1 MGIRLDKKK
10 TPLTLH
16 LRITVNILLQIHC
29 TEVTSHDS
37 TCDYKTGFSISA
49 SFLKFITNYLC
60 YRLLIINWQIVLL
73 DGCMVEFETE
83 SDDED
88 ITDVDKKPNEKGDF
102 ENINNEKEGS
112 KSEDFSAGDIFLWLT

>member
-1 MGIRLDKKK
+1 M
-10 TPLTLH
+10 H

-37 TCDYKTGFSISA
+37 TCDYKTAFSNSA

-88 ITDVDKKPNEKGDF
+88 TIDADNY
-102 ENINNEKEGS
+102 NNQNEGS
-112 KSEDFSAGDIFLWLT
+112 KSQSRSVSSQYFSAGDIICMAHLK

>member
-1 MGIRLDKKK
+1 M
-10 TPLTLH
+10 
-16 LRITVNILLQIHC
+16 
-29 TEVTSHDS
+29 
-37 TCDYKTGFSISA
+37 F
-49 SFLKFITNYLC
+49 
-60 YRLLIINWQIVLL
+60 QIVNYKLANTIAGWL
-73 DGCMVEFETE
+73 DGCMVELETE